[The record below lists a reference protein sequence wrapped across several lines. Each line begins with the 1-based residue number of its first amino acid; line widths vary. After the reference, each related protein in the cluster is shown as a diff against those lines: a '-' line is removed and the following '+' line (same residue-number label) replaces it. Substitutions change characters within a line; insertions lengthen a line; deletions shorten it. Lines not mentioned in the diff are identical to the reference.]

1 MAIPGKLEVT
11 LKIHQL
17 PPTQPTAPDTRLF
30 AVQADGRAV
39 IVEMKK
45 KPWNTLKKAVATGP
59 QWVAT
64 ITGTLGEAVD
74 GGFRLEDPRVQVFEK
89 KPKADAAA
97 EATPTPEP
105 AAPAAPALER
115 LADNAVAR
123 VSALKL
129 PPADQALDVF

>member
-1 MAIPGKLEVT
+1 MPS
-11 LKIHQL
+11 
-17 PPTQPTAPDTRLF
+17 TRLF

-89 KPKADAAA
+89 KPKANAAA
-97 EATPTPEP
+97 EAAPAPEP
-105 AAPAAPALER
+105 AAPAAPMPER
-115 LADNAVAR
+115 TVTSVTATAPVMGYPQLTLKGR
-123 VSALKL
+123 VTPKAGI
-129 PPADQALDVF
+129 